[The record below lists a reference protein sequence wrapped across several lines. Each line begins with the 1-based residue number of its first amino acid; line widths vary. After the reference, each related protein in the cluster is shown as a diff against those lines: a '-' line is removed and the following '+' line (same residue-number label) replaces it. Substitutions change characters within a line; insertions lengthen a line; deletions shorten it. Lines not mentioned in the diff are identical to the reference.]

1 MINNLIPG
9 VAFFSGSES
18 FLKDL
23 SEEDELMI
31 TGGGKGKG
39 KGSRSRSRSKKSR
52 SKT

>member
-9 VAFFSGSES
+9 AALFSGSES

-31 TGGGKGKG
+31 TGGRGT
-39 KGSRSRSRSKKSR
+39 GSRSRSRSKKSR